1 MNTPNR
7 NDIGVRTTA
16 DGTHI
21 SVWAPTAEIV
31 QCKVEDLETLIALDR
46 GEYGYWETNTNAI
59 KTGDRYR
66 FVVDGETY
74 PDPASYSQPDGVHGA
89 SQVVDLSFPWT
100 DAAYKVPAMK
110 DLIIY
115 ELHVGTFTATH
126 DFKGV
131 IGKLPYLKKLGI
143 NAIEIMPIGQ
153 FPGERNWGYDGVFPF
168 AVQDSYGGP
177 KAFQELVNAAH
188 AIDIAI
194 ILDVVYN
201 HFGPEGNYAPNFGP
215 YFTDKYGTP
224 WGSAINFDDA
234 YSHGVRDFVLAN
246 VRMWFADFHVDALR
260 IDAAHA
266 LKDWSASHILQDIR
280 RETDNWIETQ
290 DRAHY
295 LIVECD
301 LNDTRYLD
309 SLDKNGFAMDGQ
321 WVDEFHHALRVAAG
335 GQPDGY
341 YSDFSGVKD
350 LAKALQNAYVYTGQY
365 SEHRKK
371 FFGTETTGVPGE
383 RFVVFSQNH
392 DQTGN
397 RMLGER
403 SSMLFSAD
411 MQRLMALT
419 VMASPYVPML
429 FMGEEWSA
437 STPFQYFVHHSDE
450 ELVEA
455 VRKGRKEEFKS
466 FQSEGETPDPQ
477 AETTFASCVLN
488 WGEVDTGVHQAMLAY
503 YEALISFRKS
513 NSILRQV
520 DRSVLT
526 VQYDEG
532 KSVIVLSYA
541 FEEQLMVGIL
551 NFSSSLQSVSLDSAY
566 TWERIWD
573 TSDPAW
579 GGSGPTA
586 DLFSGELS
594 VAGAT
599 GVFFQRL

>member
-7 NDIGVRTTA
+7 HHIGVRPTA

-21 SVWAPTAEIV
+21 SVWAPEAKTV
-31 QCKVEDLETLIALDR
+31 QCQVEDQETLITLDR
-46 GEYGYWETNTNAI
+46 KEYGYWEIKTNAL
-59 KTGDRYR
+59 KAGDQYK
-66 FVVDGETY
+66 FVLDGKAY
-74 PDPASYSQPDGVHGA
+74 PDPASYYQPDGVHGA
-89 SQVVDLSFPWT
+89 SQVVDLSFNWT
-100 DAAYKVPAMK
+100 DGDYKVPAMK

-115 ELHVGTFTATH
+115 EMHIGTFTNTH
-126 DFKGV
+126 DFQGT
-131 IGKLPYLKKLGI
+131 IDKLPYLKKLGI
-143 NAIEIMPIGQ
+143 NAIEIMPIAQ

-177 KAFQELVNAAH
+177 KAFQQLVDAAH
-188 AIDIAI
+188 AQDIAI
-194 ILDVVYN
+194 VLDVVYN
-201 HFGPEGNYAPNFGP
+201 HFGPEGNYAPNYGP

-246 VRMWFADFHVDALR
+246 VRMWFADYHVDALR

-280 RETDNWIETQ
+280 KETNAWIEEQ
-290 DRAHY
+290 ERDHY

-301 LNDTRYLD
+301 LNDKRYLE
-309 SLDKNGFAMDGQ
+309 SLEKNGFAMDGQ

-335 GQPDGY
+335 GKPDGY
-341 YSDFSGVKD
+341 YSDFHGVAD
-350 LAKALQNAYVYTGQY
+350 LAKSLQHGYVYTGQY
-365 SEHRKK
+365 SEHRQK
-371 FFGTETTGVPGE
+371 FFGTDSIGITGDH
-383 RFVVFSQNH
+383 FVVFSQNH

-419 VMASPYVPML
+419 VMASPFVPML

-450 ELVEA
+450 ELIEA

-466 FQSEGETPDPQ
+466 FQSDAEAPDPQ
-477 AETTFASCVLN
+477 SETTFADCVLK
-488 WGEVDTGVHQAMLAY
+488 WDEIDSGAHQQMLAY
-503 YEALISFRKS
+503 YEALISFRKA

-520 DRSVLT
+520 DRSLVT
-526 VQYDEG
+526 VQYDES

-541 FEEQLMVGIL
+541 FEDQLMVGLL
-551 NFSSSLQSVSLDSAY
+551 NFSSAAQTVSLDSAY
-566 TWERIWD
+566 SWERIWD

-586 DLFSGELS
+586 DLFNGEITIS
-594 VAGAT
+594 AAT
-599 GVFFQRL
+599 GVFFQQL

>member
-7 NDIGVRTTA
+7 NHIGVRTTA

-21 SVWAPTAEIV
+21 SVWAPKAKIV
-31 QCKVEDLETLIALDR
+31 QCQVEDQKTLITLDR
-46 GEYGYWETNTNAI
+46 KEYGYWETKTHAI
-59 KTGDRYR
+59 KAGDRYQ
-66 FVVDGETY
+66 FVLDGEAY
-74 PDPASYSQPDGVHGA
+74 PDPASYYQPEGVHGA
-89 SQVVDLSFPWT
+89 SQVVDLSFNWT
-100 DAAYKVPAMK
+100 DGGYTVPAMK

-115 ELHVGTFTATH
+115 ELHIGTFTDTH
-126 DFKGV
+126 DFQGTIDK
-131 IGKLPYLKKLGI
+131 IPYLKKLGI
-143 NAIEIMPIGQ
+143 NAIEIMPIAQ

-177 KAFQELVNAAH
+177 KAFQQLVDAAH
-188 AIDIAI
+188 AQDIAI
-194 ILDVVYN
+194 VLDVVYN
-201 HFGPEGNYAPNFGP
+201 HFGPEGNYAPNYGP

-234 YSHGVRDFVLAN
+234 YSNGVRDFVLAN
-246 VRMWFADFHVDALR
+246 VRMWFADYHVDALR

-280 RETDNWIETQ
+280 RETNAWIEEQ
-290 DRAHY
+290 ERDHY

-301 LNDTRYLD
+301 LNDRRYLE
-309 SLDKNGFAMDGQ
+309 SLEKNGFAMDGQ

-335 GQPDGY
+335 GKPDGY
-341 YSDFSGVKD
+341 YSDFHGVAD
-350 LAKALQNAYVYTGQY
+350 LAKSLQHAYVYTGQY
-365 SEHRKK
+365 SEHRQK
-371 FFGTETTGVPGE
+371 FFGTDTVGITGDH
-383 RFVVFSQNH
+383 FIVFSQNH

-419 VMASPYVPML
+419 VMASPFVPML

-450 ELVEA
+450 ELIEA

-466 FQSEGETPDPQ
+466 FHSDAEAPDPQ
-477 AETTFASCVLN
+477 SENTFADCVLK
-488 WGEVDTGVHQAMLAY
+488 WDEVDSGAHQQMLAY
-503 YEALISFRKS
+503 YEALISFRKA

-520 DRSVLT
+520 DRSLVT
-526 VQYDEG
+526 VQYDEP

-541 FEEQLMVGIL
+541 FEDQLMVGLL
-551 NFSSSLQSVSLDSAY
+551 NFSSAAQTVSLDSAY
-566 TWERIWD
+566 SWERIWD

-586 DLFSGELS
+586 DLFNGE
-594 VAGAT
+594 VTIPATT
-599 GVFFQRL
+599 GVFFQQL